1 MVGFIVSIV
10 VVAIVVVGLYKF
22 IEPRLDGEQK
32 RAIKDAMTGIFDSAE
47 AKGLFPRA
55 RAFETNYHAD
65 YPKLKLLEDGY
76 ETVRDEC
83 LALLSEGVKERITDV
98 EALGG
103 GYTDGGIHAIKWK
116 SFMFKSG
123 DFIEQN
129 CRMAPKTA
137 AILRQIPGVYTAFFS
152 ILEPHQYVTPH
163 FGYYKGFLRY
173 HLGVI
178 IPGNNADKTAWLRVN
193 ADKADNDQDDHSL
206 IEKGERY
213 YWKNGEG
220 VVFDDT
226 FLHDAANDSDEVR
239 VVLWLDIKRKM
250 PWYLDLYNRACLW
263 IVHRDESVRIIREN
277 AAIS

>member
-1 MVGFIVSIV
+1 MRTLEGGEPNARVG
-10 VVAIVVVGLYKF
+10 ACWALG
-22 IEPRLDGEQK
+22 RLRGG
-32 RAIKDAMTGIFDSAE
+32 AAPAVPLL
-47 AKGLFPRA
+47 A
-55 RAFETNYHAD
+55 
-65 YPKLKLLEDGY
+65 KLLSD
-76 ETVRDEC
+76 
-83 LALLSEGVKERITDV
+83 KDV
-98 EALGG
+98 
-103 GYTDGGIHAIKWK
+103 
-116 SFMFKSG
+116 
-123 DFIEQN
+123 
-129 CRMAPKTA
+129 
-137 AILRQIPGVYTAFFS
+137 
-152 ILEPHQYVTPH
+152 
-163 FGYYKGFLRY
+163 
-173 HLGVI
+173 
-178 IPGNNADKTAWLRVN
+178 WLRVN